1 MLPGYGSRAGR
12 MPGARYHTAGTARQG
27 WRPTRRRGYRGG
39 VSDDQIDIRDIRP
52 EDAGEVLTLQR
63 AAFVNEAIIYGDPDM
78 PPLTQTL
85 EELQAELVEN
95 LGCVA
100 VDGPRIVGA
109 VRARRDGDLL
119 LIGRISIAP
128 DQQGRGIGTKLLAAV
143 EERGRDAGARTAEL
157 FTGSLSEANLRLY
170 QRQGYAESER
180 VPGDGSDQVFLQK
193 PLA

>member
-1 MLPGYGSRAGR
+1 M
-12 MPGARYHTAGTARQG
+12 
-27 WRPTRRRGYRGG
+27 
-39 VSDDQIDIRDIRP
+39 SDDGIEIRDIRP

-63 AAFVNEAIIYGDPDM
+63 AAFVQEAIIYGAPDM

-85 EELQAELVEN
+85 DELTAELATN

-100 VDGPRIVGA
+100 LAGTRIVGA

-119 LIGRISIAP
+119 LIGRLAIAP
-128 DQQGRGIGTKLLAAV
+128 DQQGSGIGTKLLAAV
-143 EERGRDAGARTAEL
+143 EERGRQVGATTAEL

-170 QRQGYAESER
+170 EREGYRESER
-180 VPGDGSDQVFLQK
+180 VPGEGSEQVFLRK